1 MSFLNRFLE
10 DRPKDDT
17 MTSVV
22 RNLMHLLNSKSGYG
36 SPLLGFGLG
45 DYYKLPDV
53 HATAESIM
61 NEVLRDIGS
70 YEPRL
75 RAIEFRVL
83 DDKQLPL
90 AFELRAEVR
99 LDRGR
104 PLAPIYHYVP
114 CKLAILFDPYHGEV
128 AIHVIELAGEV
139 LHVR

>member
-10 DRPKDDT
+10 GRPQDDT
-17 MTSVV
+17 LSSVV
-22 RNLMHLLNSKSGYG
+22 RNLTHLLNSKSGYG
-36 SPLLGFGLG
+36 SPLLSFGLG
-45 DYYKLPDV
+45 DYYKMPDV
-53 HATAESIM
+53 HATAESVM

-75 RAIEFRVL
+75 RAIEFKVL
-83 DDKQLPL
+83 NDQQLPL
-90 AFELRAEVR
+90 AFELRGELR

-104 PLAPIYHYVP
+104 PMAPRYEMTP

-128 AIHVIELAGEV
+128 AVHVIELAGEV